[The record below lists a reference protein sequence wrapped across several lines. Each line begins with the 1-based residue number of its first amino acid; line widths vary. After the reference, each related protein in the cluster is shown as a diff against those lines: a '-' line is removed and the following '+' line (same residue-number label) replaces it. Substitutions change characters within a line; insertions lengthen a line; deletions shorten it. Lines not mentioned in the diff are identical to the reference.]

1 MLARM
6 FFSDRLE
13 RLELRLERA
22 ELLATLQNQ
31 HLLREILRLVEQIAH
46 QTPNRILGGVMH
58 QAGDLPLN
66 PIQPGQS
73 LKFQV
78 TPTFSGAAF
87 ALDPAKTAVVSSDPA
102 NFPAVLDTADPSIID
117 VDIPADAQPT
127 GGSEA
132 ITVTW
137 TYTNSDG
144 TVATVTGSVTEL
156 GIVDDV
162 TGGTFAQIQ

>member
-1 MLARM
+1 M

-13 RLELRLERA
+13 RA
-22 ELLATLQNQ
+22 ELTVALQNQ
-31 HLLREILRLVEQIAH
+31 HLLREILRLVERIAH
-46 QTPNRILGGVMH
+46 QTPNRILGGVMS
-58 QAGDLPLN
+58 QLGDPMN

-78 TPTFSGAAF
+78 TPTFSGEAF
-87 ALDPAKTAVVSSDPA
+87 ALDPAKTAVVSSDPT
-102 NFPAVLDTADPSIID
+102 NFPAVLDSADPSIIN
-117 VDIPADAQPT
+117 VDIPKDAQPT

-137 TYTNSDG
+137 TYTNTDG
-144 TVATVTGSVTEL
+144 TTATVTGSVTEL